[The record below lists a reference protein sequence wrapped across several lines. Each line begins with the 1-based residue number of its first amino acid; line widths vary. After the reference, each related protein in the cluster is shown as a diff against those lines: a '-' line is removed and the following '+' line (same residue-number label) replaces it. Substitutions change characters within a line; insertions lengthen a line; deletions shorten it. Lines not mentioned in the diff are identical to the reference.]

1 MDAAFLPGVELSR
14 ALYTDAVHP
23 LLPEGLPHAAAL
35 LGHGSEV
42 LGLDTER
49 STDHDWG
56 PRLQLFVEDP
66 ADRERVLALLDALPD
81 RVRGWP
87 TRFVPAP
94 GESGIWMLD
103 PDSGPRAQHRVEVMD
118 TAHFFHGWLGFHP
131 GDGITTADWLATPT
145 QRLAGA
151 VGGALFHDTTG
162 ELTRARERLAWY
174 PDDVWRYVLACQWQR
189 IAQEEPFVGRGLE
202 LGDDLGT
209 RVLAARLVRDVM
221 VLALLLS
228 RRYPPY
234 SKWLGSA
241 FARLPEAGEL
251 GPLLTRALHSTTPD
265 RDLAKAYAYVLRR
278 QNRLALTAPLDPTSR
293 GFHARPY
300 TVIGAER
307 VVEALREPITDPEL
321 AGRPLIGAVDQ
332 SVDNTDFLT
341 RADSFRLWA

>member
-1 MDAAFLPGVELSR
+1 MELSR
-14 ALYTDAVHP
+14 SLYTDAVQP
-23 LLPEGLPHAAAL
+23 LLPRDLPHAAAL

-42 LGLDTER
+42 LGLETER

-56 PRLQLFVEDP
+56 PRLQLFVDDP
-66 ADRERVLALLDALPD
+66 ADRERVLTLLEDLPD

-94 GESGIWMLD
+94 GEAGIWLLD
-103 PDSGPRAQHRVEVMD
+103 PDPGPGSRHRVEVVE
-118 TAHFFHGWLGFHP
+118 TADFFHGWLGFHP
-131 GDGITTADWLATPT
+131 GDGITTTDWLTTPT
-145 QRLAGA
+145 QCLAGV
-151 VGGALFHDTTG
+151 VGGAVFHDTTG
-162 ELTRARERLAWY
+162 DLTQARERLSWY

-209 RVLAARLVRDVM
+209 RVIVARLVRDVM
-221 VLALLLS
+221 VLAPLLS

-234 SKWLGSA
+234 SKWLGSV
-241 FARLPEAGEL
+241 FARLPEAVEL
-251 GPLLTRALHSTTPD
+251 GPLLTRALHSTAPD
-265 RDLAKAYAYVLRR
+265 RDLAEAYAYMVSR
-278 QNRLALTAPLDPTSR
+278 QNRLDLTTPLDPTPR

-307 VVEALREPITDPEL
+307 IMEALRESVTDPEL
-321 AGRPLIGAVDQ
+321 AGGPLIGAVDQ

-341 RADSFRLWA
+341 RPGAFRRWA